1 VDSVEEIQGDGAE
14 DREFE
19 TVQQSTSKTITVVVS
34 AYCKEN
40 YPHICND
47 GESTYTAT
55 MTTPTAGRTI
65 AVDPN
70 IIPYGTKVE
79 IEGIGIRIAEDCGGA
94 IKGNRID
101 LYFDSHQEALEWGVQ
116 YKEVYL
122 KNGE

>member
-1 VDSVEEIQGDGAE
+1 MDSVEKIQNDGAE
-14 DREFE
+14 DKPIEA
-19 TVQQSTSKTITVVVS
+19 VQQNVRKTITVTVS

-47 GESTYTAT
+47 GDATYTAT

-65 AVDPN
+65 AVDPT
-70 IIPYGTKVE
+70 IIPYGTEVD

-101 LYFDSHQEALEWGVQ
+101 LLFDTHQEALNFGMQTKSVTI
-116 YKEVYL
+116 L
-122 KNGE
+122 N